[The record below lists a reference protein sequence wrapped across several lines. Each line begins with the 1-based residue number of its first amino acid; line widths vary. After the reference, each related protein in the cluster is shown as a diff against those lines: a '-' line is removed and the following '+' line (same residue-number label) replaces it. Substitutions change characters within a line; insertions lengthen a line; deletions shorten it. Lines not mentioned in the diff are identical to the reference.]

1 MAEDPKKPDLR
12 LVAQSA
18 PEDIFDEIEALRK
31 ASPLKVSRRAIPINI
46 AVRKPPDNGYFQC
59 HPDANMRLDA
69 SLLIDKEDSVN
80 YFVAPNMRDHPL
92 IAPRLRPVT
101 LAATYTWPAGNVL
114 LWPVPFADER
124 GRVAVWKSARRAFE
138 LASGLAI
145 GLDPPEPRWVQIT
158 WNQETRDYD
167 VAIAEGININ
177 PIWPKDVSFRDMLR
191 LGFAD
196 KTIDSVEHPYVRQL
210 RGLSD

>member
-1 MAEDPKKPDLR
+1 MLAPPDELR
-12 LVAQSA
+12 S
-18 PEDIFDEIEALRK
+18 LRQK
-31 ASPLKVSRRAIPINI
+31 RRRAS
-46 AVRKPPDNGYFQC
+46 
-59 HPDANMRLDA
+59 LDA
-69 SLLIDKEDSVN
+69 SLLIDKEDRVN

-101 LAATYTWPAGNVL
+101 LASTYTWPAGNVL
-114 LWPVPFADER
+114 LWPVPFADEK
-124 GRVAVWKSARRAFE
+124 GRIPVWKSARRAFE

-158 WNQETRDYD
+158 WNPETRDYD
-167 VAIAEGININ
+167 VAIAKGININ
-177 PIWPKDVSFRDMLR
+177 PIWPKDLSFRDMLR